1 MINHTKSHLQ
11 LTTELEFLGFD
22 INTVKFQISLT
33 SRKRK
38 IIEQLSKKIYRLKAV
53 SIRELAKLIGLYV
66 AMFPATFHGQLHYH
80 RLEQFKIRALYGK
93 NMNWNAKISLNK
105 CCKHDI
111 SWWIHNIW
119 SDKFTRSLHEKPVD
133 VCLYTDSSKD
143 GWGCSIND
151 SEEGTDG
158 KFSENLIQFSINTKE
173 LLAILYS
180 LLSFC
185 DKFCSCHVLV
195 HTDNMTALS
204 CITKKGSRDRVRNEI
219 TYQIFDLCFKH
230 DIHLSATFVAGCH
243 NYFADR
249 KSRLYRNPRV
259 EWSLASQTMNFI
271 KSLGDDY
278 EFDVD
283 LFASYLNFKH
293 KIYAAWHRDPSC
305 SYVNAFTINW
315 AVFKRPFIHP
325 PFSLIQHCIK
335 KISDDQVKTALMII
349 PLWPTKVWFL
359 QILKMCL
366 LKPVILPRKT
376 TQLMTLPWDT
386 SYQHPLATKMRLLL
400 LIYQGSPQSKRF
412 FGYILPPYSSICLE
426 GQYSEEFWTF
436 NKEVGRIWSQT

>member
-105 CCKHDI
+105 CCKYDI

-143 GWGCSIND
+143 GWGCSINN

-195 HTDNMTALS
+195 NTDNTTALS

-230 DIHLSATFVAGCH
+230 DIYLSATFVAGCH
-243 NYFADR
+243 NYFTDR

-293 KIYAAWHRDPSC
+293 KIYASWHRDPSC
-305 SYVNAFTINW
+305 SYVNAFTIN
-315 AVFKRPFIHP
+315 
-325 PFSLIQHCIK
+325 
-335 KISDDQVKTALMII
+335 
-349 PLWPTKVWFL
+349 
-359 QILKMCL
+359 
-366 LKPVILPRKT
+366 
-376 TQLMTLPWDT
+376 
-386 SYQHPLATKMRLLL
+386 
-400 LIYQGSPQSKRF
+400 
-412 FGYILPPYSSICLE
+412 
-426 GQYSEEFWTF
+426 
-436 NKEVGRIWSQT
+436 